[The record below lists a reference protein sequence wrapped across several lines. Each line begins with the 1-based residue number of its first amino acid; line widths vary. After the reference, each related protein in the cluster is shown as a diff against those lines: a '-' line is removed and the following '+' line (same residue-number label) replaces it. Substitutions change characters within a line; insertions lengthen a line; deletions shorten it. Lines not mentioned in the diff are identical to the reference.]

1 MDEKV
6 QKQEGV
12 LKRAGIGKLEMEE
25 TPLRLEKKVRM
36 RVDTGKYIIGSET
49 TEGNDICHVKW
60 GAW

>member
-49 TEGNDICHVKW
+49 TEGNDICRVKW

>member
-25 TPLRLEKKVRM
+25 TPLRLEKKVRV
-36 RVDTGKYIIGSET
+36 RVDTGKYLIGSET
-49 TEGNDICHVKW
+49 TEGNDICCVKW